1 MEWKDVGST
10 IAEFAPGLAGV
21 VGGMFGGG
29 AVGSLAST
37 AVGAICSALGLRA
50 DAKPDQVLEAIK
62 SNPEAVLKLQQAEM
76 DFKVKIGEQRITE
89 IKAELADVA
98 SARSREIEVV
108 KATGKKDIN
117 LYVLA
122 WVIIGGFLGLLAC
135 LIIMQAGYG
144 KTFENNSLLTML
156 LGSLSTD
163 AGMVVGYFFGSSRS
177 SDSKNQTIADMAWNG
192 KH

>member
-1 MEWKDVGST
+1 
-10 IAEFAPGLAGV
+10 
-21 VGGMFGGG
+21 
-29 AVGSLAST
+29 
-37 AVGAICSALGLRA
+37 
-50 DAKPDQVLEAIK
+50 
-62 SNPEAVLKLQQAEM
+62 M
-76 DFKVKIGEQRITE
+76 DFKLKIGEQRLDE
-89 IKAELADVA
+89 IKAGLADVQ
-98 SARSREIEVV
+98 SARSREVEIV

-177 SDSKNQTIADMAWNG
+177 SAEKNQTIADMAG
-192 KH
+192 KR